1 MVPEKPICIMSKAN
15 ILKAIR
21 DNKPEPRALPEIPGF
36 ESPGMDIVQAF
47 GSTSA
52 QNGTRVV
59 NAADFADLETALQ
72 TLFPE
77 KGKTASAL
85 PAVKSDVDLPGSS
98 PNDLVDVD
106 VAVLPGQ
113 IGVAENGAVWVTE
126 ADCVHRVLPFIAQHL
141 VLVLAKD
148 HLVHNMHEAYGQIE
162 IDNTGFGVFIAGP
175 SKTADIEQSL
185 VIGAQGAR
193 SLTII
198 LT

>member
-1 MVPEKPICIMSKAN
+1 MSKAH
-15 ILKAIR
+15 ILKAIQH
-21 DNKPEPRALPEIPGF
+21 NKPEPRPLPDIPGF
-36 ESPGMDIVQAF
+36 ESSGMDIVQAF

-59 NAADFADLETALQ
+59 NAADFSDLESAVR

-77 KGKTASAL
+77 KGKIASTL
-85 PAVKSDVDLPGSS
+85 PDLTSEVNLQNSAP
-98 PNDLVDVD
+98 DALVDVD
-106 VAVLPGQ
+106 IAVIGGQ
-113 IGVAENGAVWVTE
+113 VGVAENGAVWVTE

-141 VLVLAKD
+141 VLVLPED
-148 HLVHNMHEAYGQIE
+148 RIVRNMHEAYAQIK
-162 IDNTGFGVFIAGP
+162 IDDTGFGVFIAGP

-198 LT
+198 LI